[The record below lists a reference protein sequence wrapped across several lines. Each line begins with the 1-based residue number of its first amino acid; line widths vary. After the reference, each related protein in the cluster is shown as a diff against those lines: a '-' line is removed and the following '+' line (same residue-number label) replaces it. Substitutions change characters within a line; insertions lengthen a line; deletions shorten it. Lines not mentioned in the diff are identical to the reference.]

1 MANYLDSE
9 KLNSIL
15 KDFYEVTKI
24 RIAILDT
31 NYRDVNGYPKEK
43 AAVCSYLRTSKL
55 ADQKCRECDKNAC
68 TIARGSSEPYMYR
81 CHAGLYEVIEPLLVN
96 GIVVGYLFFAHMFC
110 AENREQGAKEI
121 LERCKD
127 FGLNNALIKKHIDG
141 MTLLSNSFIVSA
153 SHLLA
158 TIATYLCMENLGFV
172 KHDDNLPMLINKY
185 ISDNISS
192 PISLEDLSSAMGV
205 CKTKLC
211 SLSRRYY
218 GNGIHQHILAIR
230 IEKAKELLENNPNIA
245 VWEVAEKCGFN
256 DGNYFISLFKKKV
269 GITPKKYLSLNS
281 GENKRNPSALIPLTE
296 SDK

>member
-43 AAVCSYLRTSKL
+43 AAVCQYLRSSKQ

-68 TIARGSSEPYMYR
+68 TIARRSSEPYMYR
-81 CHAGLYEVIEPLLVN
+81 CHAGLYEIIEPLVIN
-96 GIVVGYLFFAHMFC
+96 DITVGYLFFAHMFC
-110 AENREQGAKEI
+110 AENREQGVREI
-121 LERCKD
+121 LARCKN
-127 FGLNNALIKKHIDG
+127 FGLNNTMIRKHIEKMD
-141 MTLLSNSFIVSA
+141 LLSNSFIVSA

-172 KHDDNLPMLINKY
+172 KHNDNLPILIGKY
-185 ISDNISS
+185 ISDNIGS
-192 PISLEDLSSAMGV
+192 PISIDDLCHSTGV

-211 SLSRRYY
+211 LLSKQYY
-218 GNGIHQHILAIR
+218 GMGIHEHIRAVR
-230 IEKAKELLENNPNIA
+230 IEKAKEILENNPNIA
-245 VWEVAEKCGFN
+245 IWDVAERCGFS
-256 DGNYFISLFKKKV
+256 DYNYFISIFKKLV
-269 GITPKKYLSLNS
+269 GLTPKKYLSLNTS
-281 GENKRNPSALIPLTE
+281 HDSFNSNSLIPL
-296 SDK
+296 